1 MFKSIKYKQKFRKN
15 PKHKKHTRKLAKTR
29 TKGGGLFSA
38 WSALN
43 MRAYS
48 KALEKRLIETHN
60 DKDWIITTQ
69 KGFFGT
75 SAL

>member
-15 PKHKKHTRKLAKTR
+15 PKHKYTRKQAKTK
-29 TKGGGLFSA
+29 TKGGGLLSA

-60 DKDWIITTQ
+60 DKDWITTTQ
-69 KGFFGT
+69 KGFFGR